1 MKKVFM
7 SLAVAA
13 AMFAA
18 VSCACNNNS
27 EKAQECAGTECADC
41 AGCDKAEEA
50 CCDKAGAEGCEKECC
65 KKAEGCD
72 KECDKQCDKQ
82 CEKKACCDST
92 KVDCKK
98 AE

>member
-1 MKKVFM
+1 M

-18 VSCACNNNS
+18 VSCACNNKS

-65 KKAEGCD
+65 KKAEA
-72 KECDKQCDKQ
+72 Q
-82 CEKKACCDST
+82 
-92 KVDCKK
+92 
-98 AE
+98 AEEAK

>member
-41 AGCDKAEEA
+41 AGCDKAEDA
-50 CCDKAGAEGCEKECC
+50 CCDKAGCEKEEGCEKECC

-72 KECDKQCDKQ
+72 KECDKQC
-82 CEKKACCDST
+82 EKKACCDST

>member
-41 AGCDKAEEA
+41 AGCDKAEDA
-50 CCDKAGAEGCEKECC
+50 CCDKAGCEKE
-65 KKAEGCD
+65 EG
-72 KECDKQCDKQ
+72 CDKQCDKQ
-82 CEKKACCDST
+82 CDKECDKHCEKKACCDST

>member
-1 MKKVFM
+1 M

-41 AGCDKAEEA
+41 AGCDKAEDA
-50 CCDKAGAEGCEKECC
+50 CCDKAGCENE
-65 KKAEGCD
+65 EGCD
-72 KECDKQCDKQ
+72 KQCDKECDKQ

>member
-41 AGCDKAEEA
+41 AGCDKAADA
-50 CCDKAGAEGCEKECC
+50 CCDKAGCEKE
-65 KKAEGCD
+65 EGCDKQCD

>member
-41 AGCDKAEEA
+41 AGCDKAADA
-50 CCDKAGAEGCEKECC
+50 CCDKAGCEKE
-65 KKAEGCD
+65 EG
-72 KECDKQCDKQ
+72 CDKQCDKQ
-82 CEKKACCDST
+82 CDKECDKHCEKKACCDST